1 MHKDLDSILIPT
13 NVHQK
18 RYAKTNINDHESINY
33 RSATTNRLVI
43 PILKTFAPSTAG
55 QPQWDEDDNKFLVY
69 AMKGW
74 SENDNSIYT
83 NNYNYNN
90 ALIRKKLYYLKQPI

>member
-1 MHKDLDSILIPT
+1 MTMNQSIIQ
-13 NVHQK
+13 V
-18 RYAKTNINDHESINY
+18 
-33 RSATTNRLVI
+33 TTNRQVI
-43 PILKTFAPSTAG
+43 LILKTFSPSTAG
-55 QPQWDEDDNKFLVY
+55 QPQWDEDDSKFLVY

-83 NNYNYNN
+83 KNYNFAN